1 MKVLSSSPM
10 VITLL
15 VAMAA
20 ATLLLPACDKPT
32 CEKACQ
38 RLAKCRLAQRDGERI
53 LGERPMPPDPVC
65 LDRCARQT
73 EAFVTCEEKKRE
85 CGPLLECARALGY

>member
-1 MKVLSSSPM
+1 M